1 MELEI
6 ALASV
11 RNSSARPG
19 TDRPQTVEN
28 RPDPLL
34 RHVARRTVLQAF
46 AAAVAASPLGR
57 LGIFAQAPPITDAQV
72 ATLRAIAEVVLP
84 SAVGRDER
92 DRVVNGFVAW
102 VRNYKEGAEM
112 GHGYGSSTL
121 RQPSGPSPAA
131 RYPTQFASL
140 DDAAKTSG
148 GASFAALAAEAR
160 RAVIEAALNGPQ
172 PVNRLP
178 AQPTGQSLI
187 ADFMGFYFTSPDAW
201 DLAYQAQIGR
211 DKCRTL
217 DGSDNAPEPLNR
229 NRERAERV
237 SPRERRG
244 ESGVPASERVGGFAG
259 AEPPEQKRV
268 ERVIP
273 RERRGESGV
282 PASEREGGFAG
293 VKPPEQS

>member
-92 DRVVNGFVAW
+92 DRVVNGFVAGDLST
-102 VRNYKEGAEM
+102 N
-112 GHGYGSSTL
+112 TL
-121 RQPSGPSPAA
+121 RTPILVGA
-131 RYPTQFASL
+131 RTQR
-140 DDAAKTSG
+140 
-148 GASFAALAAEAR
+148 AR
-160 RAVIEAALNGPQ
+160 
-172 PVNRLP
+172 
-178 AQPTGQSLI
+178 
-187 ADFMGFYFTSPDAW
+187 
-201 DLAYQAQIGR
+201 
-211 DKCRTL
+211 
-217 DGSDNAPEPLNR
+217 GSD
-229 NRERAERV
+229 V
-237 SPRERRG
+237 
-244 ESGVPASERVGGFAG
+244 
-259 AEPPEQKRV
+259 
-268 ERVIP
+268 
-273 RERRGESGV
+273 
-282 PASEREGGFAG
+282 
-293 VKPPEQS
+293 